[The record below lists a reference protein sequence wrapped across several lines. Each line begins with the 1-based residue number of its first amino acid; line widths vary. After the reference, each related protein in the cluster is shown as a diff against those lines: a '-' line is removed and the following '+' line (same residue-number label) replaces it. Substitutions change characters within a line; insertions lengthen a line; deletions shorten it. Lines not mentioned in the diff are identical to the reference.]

1 MKNPR
6 TLAQLQADYRVSNV
20 YQDEDGWWVNLKPQ
34 FISDDTETG
43 TIHED
48 TIQNC
53 CSSLSSV
60 RLRGSSEPDNIS
72 INDFPEILAE
82 MLQGKYKPC

>member
-1 MKNPR
+1 MKQPR
-6 TLAQLQADYRVSNV
+6 TLAQLKADPRVSNV
-20 YQDEDGWWVNLKPQ
+20 CQDDDGWWVDLKSQ

-48 TIQNC
+48 TIKEC
-53 CSSLSSV
+53 CSGLLYV

-72 INDFPEILAE
+72 LADS
-82 MLQGKYKPC
+82 LP